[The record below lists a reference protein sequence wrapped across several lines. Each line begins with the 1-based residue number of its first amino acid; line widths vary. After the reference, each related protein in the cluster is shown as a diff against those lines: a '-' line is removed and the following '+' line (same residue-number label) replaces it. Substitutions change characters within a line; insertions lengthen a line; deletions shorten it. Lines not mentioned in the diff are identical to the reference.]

1 MYIEILYQTVF
12 LIIFFVHTVFTL
24 QKCCAVVQSSLLF
37 LFQGLHFTVQAK
49 DFSISANQITVFCQ
63 KLFQNTS
70 FPKKNKILVVLNKQ
84 MSSNLS
90 KWFSILDGLLTLWGY
105 PKNWIKKDSNWAN
118 PVFSCKIVFL
128 YKQRIKFGGGNDDR
142 KW

>member
-49 DFSISANQITVFCQ
+49 DFSKSDN
-63 KLFQNTS
+63 
-70 FPKKNKILVVLNKQ
+70 
-84 MSSNLS
+84 
-90 KWFSILDGLLTLWGY
+90 SIL
-105 PKNWIKKDSNWAN
+105 PKIISKYIISKEEQDIGC
-118 PVFSCKIVFL
+118 FK
-128 YKQRIKFGGGNDDR
+128 
-142 KW
+142 